1 VCAFFGVLDRAIS
14 GTIVAS
20 GISNAVISLSC
31 IMMEHSCLHVV
42 QVLGE
47 QIKKKKEVVLRGERK
62 KDRKG
67 YRLKLLAGILFAL
80 ILFIP
85 DESVPLIGKGILD
98 I

>member
-1 VCAFFGVLDRAIS
+1 
-14 GTIVAS
+14 
-20 GISNAVISLSC
+20 
-31 IMMEHSCLHVV
+31 VV